1 MRIVLRNNWDFP
13 LALSDHQKTS
23 ILLKVSQGETPAA
36 IARSLGIHRATVGRV
51 IERSKRP
58 AQATRKRG
66 RGDKALSFRVSS
78 VELDGLDRL
87 VSSGLAKNRSEVFR
101 KMLRVLTGYFDPD
114 PDPAHAADLRGLL
127 SELSAIGNN
136 LNQATRAFHKDKQD
150 RGIATISPEHL
161 AEIRSV
167 QDKLYDVRGALQA
180 VLDRRDRSTASL
192 ISQVREL
199 SNG

>member
-1 MRIVLRNNWDFP
+1 MIKDLSLMYVACCLLQEMRSVLRNNWDFS

-23 ILLKVSQGETPAA
+23 ILLKVSKGETPAA

-66 RGDKALSFRVSS
+66 RGDKAVSFRVSS
-78 VELDGLDRL
+78 GERDGLDRL

-150 RGIATISPEHL
+150 RGIATISPEHP
-161 AEIRSV
+161 
-167 QDKLYDVRGALQA
+167 
-180 VLDRRDRSTASL
+180 
-192 ISQVREL
+192 
-199 SNG
+199 